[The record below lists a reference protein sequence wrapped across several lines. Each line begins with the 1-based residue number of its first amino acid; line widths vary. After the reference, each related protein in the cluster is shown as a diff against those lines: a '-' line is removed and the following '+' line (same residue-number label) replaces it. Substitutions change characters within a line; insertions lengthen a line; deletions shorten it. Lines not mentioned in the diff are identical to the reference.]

1 MKSIPQDD
9 PLQATAEGWL
19 AYQRSV
25 RTDAVGARVDSDNE
39 DLFSFTIQVDDL
51 VRHRPEA
58 AWFAIQLIF
67 LKCASDLER
76 ACLAAGP
83 LEDLLAKHGAAF
95 IDRVELAASTDPGF
109 KELLTGVWQSGIDPP
124 IWERIQRVIQS
135 D

>member
-83 LEDLLAKHGAAF
+83 RELLLAKHVSVLLDCVG
-95 IDRVELAASTDPGF
+95 LAASTSPGF
-109 KELLTGVWQSGIDPP
+109 RTLRIGVWQSGIDPP